1 MVLIPPDAGVR
12 MRMQTDA
19 SLQPVQPARAIT
31 PDLPDLQPGQQFS
44 ARIVENLADN
54 LYRALVAGRTL
65 TLQLPEGANPGDS
78 LELVVVDR
86 SAKALIAQ
94 RVEGQAN
101 PATLAAEPYKHAEIS
116 RAGQMISRLLL
127 SDGETPQPAPLTRGQ
142 PLLTQAPTS
151 AADLAPNLA
160 KAVSQSGLF
169 YEAHQAEWIAGRR
182 PVETLKAEPQAQF
195 PNAVASAPR
204 TVATPPISSPPTTV
218 PANLSADTQ
227 GNSGVNAGNP
237 AQSVPETLR
246 PIVQQQL
253 DAVATQRLVWHGEVW
268 PGQTLDWQIE
278 RDRIDERE
286 ATSAGDQEARWN
298 TTMRLTMPRLG
309 TIEASLSL
317 SGNTLRLNLGT
328 DSEIAAADLRTRSAE
343 LLQTLESAGIFL
355 RSIDVKHGG

>member
-1 MVLIPPDAGVR
+1 MVLIPPDAGIR

-101 PATLAAEPYKHAEIS
+101 PATPTAEPYRHAEIS
-116 RAGQMISRLLL
+116 RAGQMISQLLL
-127 SDGETPQPAPLTRGQ
+127 TDGETPQPAPLTRGQ
-142 PLLTQAPTS
+142 PLLAQAPAS
-151 AADLAPNLA
+151 AAELVPTLA

-182 PVETLKAEPQAQF
+182 PVESLQAEPQAQVAN
-195 PNAVASAPR
+195 NAPASAR
-204 TVATPPISSPPTTV
+204 TAAPSSAVLTPTPVGTPAADAQPGGNAANATPSQAI
-218 PANLSADTQ
+218 
-227 GNSGVNAGNP
+227 
-237 AQSVPETLR
+237 PEPLR

-268 PGQTLDWQIE
+268 PGQTLDWKIE

-286 ATSAGDQEARWN
+286 AATAEDQEARWN
-298 TTMRLTMPRLG
+298 TTLRLTMPRLG
-309 TIEASLSL
+309 TVEASLSL
-317 SGNTLRLNLGT
+317 NGNTLRLGLGT
-328 DSEIAAADLRTRSAE
+328 DSETAAADLRAQSAE
-343 LLQTLESAGIFL
+343 LLEALEGAGITL